1 MKVWVTLLLWKTYT
15 EISFFW
21 NPAFLWPGVRENCHV
36 EINQEFPAILETQ
49 WEKLI
54 LPLKESSNFHSFC
67 RRVVLRK
74 LLRWHFGERGN
85 RGVIGEQVILT
96 RQSHYPGGH
105 TRSVNSPPNLDP
117 PFCQKLFVWK
127 KETLH
132 LFFRK
137 FLELGISGNGALGVM
152 KIVSKFSGHKVGE
165 KVKSINILS
174 DILPHFFGLN
184 LFVKTSW
191 GNRGDQGYHVS

>member
-1 MKVWVTLLLWKTYT
+1 M
-15 EISFFW
+15 
-21 NPAFLWPGVRENCHV
+21 AFRG
-36 EINQEFPAILETQ
+36 T
-49 WEKLI
+49 
-54 LPLKESSNFHSFC
+54 
-67 RRVVLRK
+67 
-74 LLRWHFGERGN
+74 GEQGGN
-85 RGVIGEQVILT
+85 REQVILT

-132 LFFRK
+132 FFHLFFRK
-137 FLELGISGNGALGVM
+137 FLELVAFRGTGQLGVM
-152 KIVSKFSGHKVGE
+152 KIVSEFSGHKVGE